1 MKILASN
8 HELFLKNLSNDIK
21 NHSLLGEY
29 GIGKHRFRFFQ
40 QDLFVIISRT
50 LMPQEQGTH
59 TSTCCYSSSLACRTM
74 IINLGTVFLFR
85 CIGTLMI

>member
-8 HELFLKNLSNDIK
+8 HELFLKNLSNDVK
-21 NHSLLGEY
+21 NHSLLREY
-29 GIGKHRFRFFQ
+29 RVIKHRFRFFQ

-50 LMPQEQGTH
+50 IMSQKQGTH
-59 TSTCCYSSSLACRTM
+59 TRSCCYGSSLARSTM
-74 IINLGTVFLFR
+74 IIYLGTIFLIR

>member
-21 NHSLLGEY
+21 NHSLLREY
-29 GIGKHRFRFFQ
+29 RVFKHRLSLLQ

-50 LMPQEQGTH
+50 IMSQKQGSH
-59 TSTCCYSSSLACRTM
+59 TRSCCYGSSLARRTM
-74 IINLGTVFLFR
+74 IIYLAR
-85 CIGTLMI
+85 SS